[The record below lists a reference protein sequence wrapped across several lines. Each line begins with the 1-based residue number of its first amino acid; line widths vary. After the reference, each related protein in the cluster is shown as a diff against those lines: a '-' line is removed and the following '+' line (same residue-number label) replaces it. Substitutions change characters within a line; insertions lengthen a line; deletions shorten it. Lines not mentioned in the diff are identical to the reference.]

1 MVYRNVQLTQN
12 ILAPTDF
19 SRSSRLA
26 LEAAAILASQ
36 NDARVTLVHV
46 HTATRLPFQTVESIP
61 QETETKIHSELRRW
75 ADELFASINEVKTAL
90 VISDNAADGIVNY
103 AAKEDVDMIVMST
116 HGRTGLA
123 KMLIGGVAEQVVR
136 HAKCPVLTLRSK
148 L

>member
-1 MVYRNVQLTQN
+1 MQLTQN

-26 LEAAAILASQ
+26 LEAAAILAAQ

-46 HTATRLPFQTVESIP
+46 HTATRLPFQAVESIP
-61 QETETKIHSELRRW
+61 EETETKIHEELRRW
-75 ADELFASINEVKTAL
+75 ADELFGDTREVKTAL

-148 L
+148 VA